1 MKEFIDTKRKT
12 NMEFYDL
19 QDSITEDNIQS
30 VIKKL
35 KKLINK
41 DQYFL
46 DPYLLLADLLE
57 ATGDKAESDKVI
69 TDAYEKALELVTE
82 KTGQWPEKLEWGW
95 LENRHIIRAFVNM
108 GILYWKNNK
117 TLEAYS
123 LFQKLLDT
131 NPNDNVGVRYFMLGI
146 LEKMSEKQFYK
157 RFDKNG
163 YWDEEIDNW
172 FDKKIKN
179 HKKEFGLWLKLFG
192 E

>member
-1 MKEFIDTKRKT
+1 MKEFIDEDRKT
-12 NMEFYDL
+12 RMEFYEL

-35 KKLINK
+35 KILINK

-82 KTGQWPEKLEWGW
+82 KSGQWPEKIEWGW
-95 LENRHIIRAFVNM
+95 LENRHIIKAFVNM

-117 TLEAYS
+117 TIEAYS

-163 YWDEEIDNW
+163 YWDEEIDDW
-172 FDKKIKN
+172 FDKKVKN
-179 HKKEFGLWLKLFG
+179 HKKEFGQWLKLFG

>member
-30 VIKKL
+30 VITKL
-35 KKLINK
+35 KKLIKK
-41 DQYFL
+41 DPFFL

-163 YWDEEIDNW
+163 YWDEEIDDW
-172 FDKKIKN
+172 FDKKVKN